1 MSKNVLI
8 VGSLNNHN
16 GHFAPFIVE
25 QAEAIKNLGCNVE
38 YFGISGKGVIGY
50 LKQLPLLRRTIK
62 EKKIDIIHA
71 HYGLCCLLAN
81 LQRIVPVISTYHGS
95 DINVPSVMRLSKLAM
110 NLSAWNI
117 YVSKRTQSIA
127 YAQISKAVQNKSTL
141 LPCGIN
147 KPISLDMCPDVSYL
161 LMPNK
166 KHILF
171 AGAFDNEVK
180 DYALAKAV
188 VSLVPNTQLI
198 ELKGF
203 SREEVTALMYACD
216 AILMTSKTEGS
227 PQVIKEAMACGL
239 PIVSTDVGDVA
250 ERTHGLEGC
259 YVATSRDAR
268 ELAVLLQRAIDF
280 GHRTEGLRFIESAG
294 LTNDIVAA
302 KLINIYEQVLK

>member
-8 VGSLNNHN
+8 IGSLNNHN

-25 QAEAIKNLGCNVE
+25 QAEAIKKIGFNVE

-50 LKQLPLLRRTIK
+50 LKQLPLLHRIIK
-62 EKKIDIIHA
+62 EKKIDIVHA

-81 LQRIVPVISTYHGS
+81 LQRIVPVVSTYHGS

-110 NLSAWNI
+110 KLSAWNI
-117 YVSKRTQSIA
+117 FVSKKTQTIA
-127 YAQISKAVQNKSTL
+127 YEQVSKAVKKRCTL

-147 KPISLDMCPDVSYL
+147 KPISVDKCPDVSYL

-180 DYALAKAV
+180 YSALANAV
-188 VSLVPNTQLI
+188 VSLVPGTQLI

-216 AILMTSKTEGS
+216 ALLMTSKTEGS

-250 ERTHGLEGC
+250 ERTQGLEGC
-259 YVATSRDAR
+259 YVAASRDAK
-268 ELAVLLQRAIDF
+268 ELASLLQQAIDF
-280 GHRTEGLRFIESAG
+280 GHRTDGLRFIESAG
-294 LTNDIVAA
+294 LTNENVAE
-302 KLINIYEQVLK
+302 KLIDIYKQVLE